1 MKRNSRSLTI
11 ESIFTEKGIT
21 ENSSSNRTLWF
32 MLRRFI
38 CAFLFVLGFWGITF
52 NELGLSE
59 EGMSMAVLTAVSFG
73 VAAATSAFR
82 KKLPVYIFELAAL
95 VGIFL
100 IFFIAQKT
108 SMAQSLALWENKI
121 GSWYYLNTGRI
132 APEYLDPGYGML
144 LGFIIAVFIGII
156 TEMMLRFF
164 KGRICAVAAAVYII
178 FVIIGW
184 ADFNVWGFVFVS
196 AAVIAMV
203 SGYSNNG
210 KTVLAAFILLAAA
223 GAVSYAIS
231 SAGTGTLGITENVRK
246 AVHNIL
252 YERGGNSLTEGD
264 LSALGAWTPEG
275 KKALEISMDNWKAV
289 YIKGFTAGK
298 YTGRSWEGMTPEDL
312 KDDATLLYSLHN
324 NHVYS
329 SSQPARAAIT
339 AEAEP
344 DAVIYIRNT
353 GACRYYEYLPY
364 GADTSPLLVPE
375 EIVREGT
382 RKGVTEK
389 REFHLYPIDNSYS
402 YMGELGRMD
411 ASAMGNIYIAI
422 ESAYRNFVYKHYLDI
437 PEETA
442 KVLEENGL
450 LGSSNIPS
458 SQARDEINRALAAT
472 LEYDESAAANIG
484 DSDFIEYTLNTSKKG
499 YDVHFATIAVMMLRS
514 FGIPARYVEGYLLTS
529 DEAAEL
535 APGQTYVLTD
545 ENNHAWV
552 EFYLDGVG
560 WIPYDPTPGRT
571 DEIEYTLPNGE
582 NGSGSDV
589 LEKNKE
595 QNNKPDEEPEKPE
608 NNNKPDE
615 PDEPDKPDKPD
626 EPDKNDIDQND
637 PDNKDNNGIDNRNS
651 HFSFPWYLIL
661 IILLVIAVVVITV
674 MRRSRLGKKYMTYDK
689 CAHRKALAGNLCY
702 SRMLIASG
710 MGIPEEEVFE
720 NIIDVSKY
728 LGVPAAE
735 TAGIKQLMDEVWL
748 SDHEM
753 TDGMRN
759 KALNWLTLCEKT
771 WQKKTGLWTRFKE
784 RFIKCRIY

>member
-21 ENSSSNRTLWF
+21 ENSSSHHTLWF
-32 MLRRFI
+32 MMRRFL
-38 CAFLFVLGFWGITF
+38 CAFLFVIGFWGITF

-95 VGIFL
+95 IGVLL
-100 IFFIAQKT
+100 IFFIAQRD
-108 SMAQSLALWENKI
+108 SMARSLALWENKL

-132 APEYLDPGYGML
+132 APEYLDPGYGMM
-144 LGFIIAVFIGII
+144 LGFIIAVFLGII
-156 TEMMLRFF
+156 TEMMMRFF
-164 KGRICAVAAAVYII
+164 KGRICAAAAAVYII

-184 ADFNVWGFVFVS
+184 ADFNVWGFVFVA
-196 AAVIAMV
+196 AAVLTMV

-210 KTVLAAFILLAAA
+210 KTVLAAFILFAAA
-223 GAVSYAIS
+223 GAVSYVIS
-231 SAGTGTLGITENVRK
+231 SAGTGTLGITENIRK
-246 AVHNIL
+246 AVHNVL
-252 YERGGNSLTEGD
+252 YERGGTSLTEGD
-264 LSALGAWTPEG
+264 LSALGAWRPEG
-275 KKALEISMDNWKAV
+275 EKALEISMDNWKTV
-289 YIKGFTAGK
+289 YIKGFTAGN
-298 YTGRSWEGMTPEDL
+298 YTGQSWKGMTPEEL
-312 KDDATLLYSLHN
+312 QSDATLLYSLHN

-344 DAVIYIRNT
+344 DSVIYIRNV

-364 GADTSPLLVPE
+364 GADTSPLLDPD

-382 RKGVTEK
+382 RKGVTER
-389 REFHLYPIDNSYS
+389 REFHLYPIDNSYA
-402 YMGELGRMD
+402 YMGELGHMD
-411 ASAMGNIYIAI
+411 ASQMGNIYIAI

-437 PEETA
+437 PEDTA
-442 KVLEENGL
+442 RILEENGL
-450 LGSSNIPS
+450 MGSSNIPS

-472 LEYDESAAANIG
+472 LEYDESAASNIG
-484 DSDFIEYTLNTSKKG
+484 SSDFIEYTLNVSKRG
-499 YDVHFATIAVMMLRS
+499 YDVHYATIAVMMLRS

-582 NGSGSDV
+582 NGTGSDV

-595 QNNKPDEEPEKPE
+595 QNNKPEEKPDEPE
-608 NNNKPDE
+608 NNDQPDE
-615 PDEPDKPDKPD
+615 PDEPDDPSG
-626 EPDKNDIDQND
+626 PDKNDQDKND
-637 PDNKDNNGIDNRNS
+637 PDNNDKDNSGIDNKN
-651 HFSFPWYLIL
+651 HPVNIPWFLIP
-661 IILLVIAVVVITV
+661 IILLVIAIVIITL
-674 MRRSRLGKKYMTYDK
+674 MRRARLRRKYLSYEK
-689 CAHRKALAGNLCY
+689 CAYRKALAGNLCY

-710 MGIPEEEVFE
+710 MKIPEEEVFE
-720 NIIDVSKY
+720 NIDDTSKY
-728 LGVPAAE
+728 LEVPAEE
-735 TAGIKQLMDEVWL
+735 TTGIKQLMDEVWL
-748 SDHEM
+748 SDHDI
-753 TDGMRN
+753 TDDMRN
-759 KALNWLTLCEKT
+759 EALDWLDRCEKA
-771 WQKKTGLWTRFKE
+771 WRKKTNPWIRFKE
-784 RFIKCRIY
+784 RFINCRIY